1 MAMPAAI
8 RWLDMILLVL
18 ALPVF
23 LIADLPLAGYFAG
36 AGAWIA
42 QRAIQLLVQRR
53 VSAAEDPRTIVGL
66 TAGSMIARGWIAAGT
81 VFAVGLIGGDKDG
94 LAAAIT
100 ILALFTV
107 YLTVQLMTRPFETGG
122 GLR

>member
-1 MAMPAAI
+1 MAVPAFV
-8 RWLDMILLVL
+8 RWLDLIVLAL

-23 LIADLPLAGYFAG
+23 VVADLPLAGYFAA
-36 AGAWIA
+36 AGAWVA
-42 QRAIQLLVQRR
+42 QRVIQLAVQRR
-53 VSAAEDPRTIVGL
+53 VSASEDPRAIVGL
-66 TAGSMIARGWIAAGT
+66 SAASMITRGWIAAGT

-122 GLR
+122 GFR